1 MYKLIALD
9 MDGTLLSSD
18 KTISKANLEAIQ
30 KAKAKGVKIVL
41 ATGRPIK
48 GIKKYLKQLNLL
60 EEGDYAITYNGSV
73 AQSTKNEDIISEII
87 LSTDDIDRLYTLSK
101 DLGVNIHAYTNN
113 DCITPKTS
121 KYTLF
126 EAELNSIPIKV
137 TDFNKLPRN
146 TPIIK
151 IMFIDEEDILD
162 SAIEKLPKEL
172 YDKYTIVKSAPYF
185 LEFINKKVNKGVS
198 IRILAQ
204 KLGISMDDVIWIG
217 DQENDKHMVD
227 YAGLGI
233 AMENATDELKEVA
246 NFVTKSNDEDGVAY
260 AINKFILD

>member
-9 MDGTLLSSD
+9 MDDTLLCTD

-30 KAKAKGVKIVL
+30 RAKSKGVKVVL

-48 GIKKYLKQLNLL
+48 GIKKYLKELNLL
-60 EEGDYAITYNGSV
+60 EEGDYAITYNGAIV
-73 AQSTKNEDIISEII
+73 ETTQSENIISEIL
-87 LSTDDIDRLYTLSK
+87 LSIDDIDKLYALSK

-113 DCITPKTS
+113 DCITPKVS

-126 EAELNSIPIKV
+126 EAKINSIPIKEI
-137 TDFNKLPRN
+137 DFNKLPRD

-151 IMFIDEEDILD
+151 IMFIDEEEILD
-162 SAIEKLPKEL
+162 KAITKIPKQL

-185 LEFINKKVNKGVS
+185 LEFINKKANKGISV
-198 IRILAQ
+198 RILAK
-204 KLGISMDDVIWIG
+204 KLGIDMNDVICVG
-217 DQENDKHMVD
+217 DQENDIHMVD

-233 AMENATDELKEVA
+233 AM
-246 NFVTKSNDEDGVAY
+246 
-260 AINKFILD
+260 